1 MKRNRIRLSE
11 SQLHRIIEESVK
23 SVLNEIGDTERG
35 QYALGAAQ
43 ARRDWRQRQDYQR
56 NPYLGQSRK
65 NGDIGDEIGQKA
77 QQSRAKMNGGDEFD
91 QDNMETYYKAKNA
104 YNANQQ
110 GYRNYMSN
118 QSNPGSEDYR
128 TAKIRH

>member
-1 MKRNRIRLSE
+1 MRRNRIRLSE

-65 NGDIGDEIGQKA
+65 NCEPTRLQ
-77 QQSRAKMNGGDEFD
+77 EL
-91 QDNMETYYKAKNA
+91 YV
-104 YNANQQ
+104 
-110 GYRNYMSN
+110 
-118 QSNPGSEDYR
+118 
-128 TAKIRH
+128 